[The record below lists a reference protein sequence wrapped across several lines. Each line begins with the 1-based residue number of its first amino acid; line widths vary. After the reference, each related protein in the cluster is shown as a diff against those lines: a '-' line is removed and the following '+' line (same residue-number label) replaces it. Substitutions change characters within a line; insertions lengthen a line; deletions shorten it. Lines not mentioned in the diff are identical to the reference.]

1 MSLSPSTS
9 TDSPEPKTRVV
20 LVTGAAKRIGRGLAL
35 GFAARGWDV
44 AVHFG
49 GSEGEA
55 QEGVQSIRALGPSAL
70 ALHADLRVVNAVARL
85 VTACIEAFGSVY
97 CVGDNAARIVV
108 EPPPVFSFYRLV

>member
-44 AVHFG
+44 AAHFG

-55 QEGVQSIRALGPSAL
+55 QEVVQSIRALGRRAL
-70 ALHADLRVVNAVARL
+70 ALHADLGVERDVARL
-85 VTACIEAFGSVY
+85 GPACIDAFGGPRCAVY
-97 CVGDNAARIVV
+97 NAARVV
-108 EPPPVFSFYRLV
+108 